1 MEFLGI
7 GPLEFFFILIIV
19 LLVFSPKDIG
29 RGARTIGRSLNR
41 LYRSENYK
49 VIQRASEEL
58 RDLPNRLAREAHLEE
73 LDKLK
78 QETEHEIRAA
88 SNELRDTQAAAI
100 RNPPADK
107 PFQAWV
113 EETPSNQ
120 IAPPVAPPAAD
131 SDSAP
136 PSDVSG

>member
-1 MEFLGI
+1 MDFLGI
-7 GPLEFFFILIIV
+7 GPLEFFFILIVI

-29 RGARTIGRSLNR
+29 RGARTLGRGLSR

-58 RDLPNRLAREAHLEE
+58 RNLPNRLAREAHLEE

-78 QETEHEIRAA
+78 QEAARELHATEKELKAA
-88 SNELRDTQAAAI
+88 QNAA
-100 RNPPADK
+100 RPRPPEK

-113 EETPSNQ
+113 EEMPPNQ
-120 IAPPVAPPAAD
+120 IAPPPLESEPTSKPDDTAA
-131 SDSAP
+131 
-136 PSDVSG
+136 